1 MERPRDRSAYI
12 NLRRRYEPERIRLV
26 IIAESPPASGLYF
39 YDETGA
45 PSEPLFAAPMK
56 QLDPSQPRR
65 ATKEVGLREFQRRGW
80 LLVDATYEP
89 VNKLGRSSVA
99 GVIER
104 DYPLLRDDLVTL
116 TPDRSVPLVLIK
128 KNICKALEP
137 KLTRDGF
144 RVLNRGCVIYFPASG
159 RQKEFHEQFSAII
172 ANATEG

>member
-116 TPDRSVPLVLIK
+116 TPRSLG
-128 KNICKALEP
+128 AAGA
-137 KLTRDGF
+137 D
-144 RVLNRGCVIYFPASG
+144 
-159 RQKEFHEQFSAII
+159 QKEHMQGAGAKVDARWVQGAQSRLRHLLSR
-172 ANATEG
+172 